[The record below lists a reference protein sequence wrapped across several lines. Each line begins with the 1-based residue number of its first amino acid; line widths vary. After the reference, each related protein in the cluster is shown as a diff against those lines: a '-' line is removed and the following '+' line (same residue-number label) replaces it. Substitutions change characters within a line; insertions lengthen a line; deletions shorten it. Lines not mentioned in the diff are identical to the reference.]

1 MRVILI
7 VLMLF
12 ARPVWA
18 QDSAAPG
25 SAPGIK
31 ATISS
36 QMHAFQADDF
46 DRAFTFAS
54 PGIRG
59 FFRTPDRF
67 GAMVREGYP
76 MVWRPKSFT
85 FGELRELNGA
95 LWQTVIVQ
103 DRAGTLHA
111 LDYRM
116 VQIDGDWR
124 IDAVQMLPA
133 PDLSA

>member
-7 VLMLF
+7 VLMLL

-25 SAPGIK
+25 IE
-31 ATISS
+31 ATISN
-36 QMHAFQADDF
+36 QMEAFLADDV
-46 DRAFTFAS
+46 DRAFTYAS

-67 GAMVREGYP
+67 GSMVREGYP

-85 FGELRELNGA
+85 FGELREINGV
-95 LWQTVIVQ
+95 LWQKVIVQ
-103 DRAGTLHA
+103 DADGALHA

-116 VQIDGDWR
+116 IQTDGDWR